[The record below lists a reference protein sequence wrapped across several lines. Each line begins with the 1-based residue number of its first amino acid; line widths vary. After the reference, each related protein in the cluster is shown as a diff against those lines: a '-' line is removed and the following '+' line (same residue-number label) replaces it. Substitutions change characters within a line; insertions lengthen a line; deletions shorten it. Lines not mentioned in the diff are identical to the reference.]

1 MEFHLFRGRRGRRVA
16 FVGVLAV
23 VLAPMC
29 VGTGL
34 SARAQGTRPGRQ
46 SPPQGT
52 RTERQTPL
60 QSGGQA
66 RTAVRDRR
74 VRPVQNTTLYPYS
87 AICKVIAT
95 FPDETTVEGTGTMI
109 GPHHCLTALHLLY
122 DARTKI
128 SAKRVRIV
136 PGYDDERLL
145 TKGLSSHPFGTTRM
159 TQFLFWEPHDIAIL
173 VTAENIG
180 NHSSWMTVGS
190 RSDRELLSPSL
201 MLAGYTS
208 EPSGSE
214 RQSTLSALITRV
226 EGDRVTMN
234 TDNIQ
239 ALDGGPIF
247 ERQSVGRSGEQDVW
261 TIVGIQTAAN
271 RGTRIPAEMRRILD
285 RFLHDDFSGVN
296 AKIPIPEK

>member
-1 MEFHLFRGRRGRRVA
+1 MEFHQFGLCRGRRAAFAGAMVA
-16 FVGVLAV
+16 VL
-23 VLAPMC
+23 LAACAGSGSP
-29 VGTGL
+29 
-34 SARAQGTRPGRQ
+34 ARAQAARPGRQ
-46 SPPQGT
+46 ASP
-52 RTERQTPL
+52 
-60 QSGGQA
+60 QSGVQA
-66 RTAVRDRR
+66 RPATRDRR

-87 AICKVIAT
+87 AICKIIAT
-95 FPDETTVEGTGTMI
+95 FPDDTTVEGAGTMI

-122 DARTKI
+122 DAKTKV
-128 SAKRVRIV
+128 SAKRVRVV

-145 TKGLSSHPFGTTRM
+145 TKGLSSHPFGATRM

-173 VTAENIG
+173 VTADNIG

-214 RQSTLSALITRV
+214 RQSTLSALITHV

-247 ERQSVGRSGEQDVW
+247 ERQSAGRSGEQDVW
-261 TIVGIQTAAN
+261 AIVGIQTASN
-271 RGTRIPAEMRRILD
+271 RGTRIPGEMRRILD